1 MKSKYAFGA
10 RLFFALAITGVILP
24 PASFASLVLYDAA
37 IDDAHGGGAGTLPY
51 AAVLTTPKVFDGT
64 NIELFDFGA
73 IAGDA
78 TFEFI
83 ISGDPVGGGKNGY
96 IGRADANPLNSLRYE
111 QWDNTGQLGFTRG
124 GVADNTFSALDAA
137 SPSADTHVTYRWT
150 QATGTMDLFING
162 AATDSI
168 AGATFD
174 MPTGPG
180 HLGNVSAGGN
190 EGMIGTISR
199 VTTFNTALVDADIT
213 AHSNAWTSVP
223 EPSSVLLSG
232 IAALA
237 LLRRRR

>member
-1 MKSKYAFGA
+1 M
-10 RLFFALAITGVILP
+10 TGVILP
-24 PASFASLVLYDAA
+24 SASFASLDLYDTA

-51 AAVLTTPKVFDGT
+51 AAVLKTPKVFDGT
-64 NIELFDFGA
+64 NIELFDFGT
-73 IAGDA
+73 ISGDA

-83 ISGDPVGGGKNGY
+83 IGGDPVAGGQNGY

-111 QWDNTGQLGFTRG
+111 QWNDTGQLGFTQS
-124 GVADNTFSALDAA
+124 GVADNTFTALDAA
-137 SPSADTHVTYRWT
+137 SPAADTHVTYRWT
-150 QATGTMDLFING
+150 QTGGTMDLFING
-162 AATDSI
+162 VATDSI

-180 HLGNVSAGGN
+180 HLGNVAEAGN

-199 VTTFNTALVDADIT
+199 VTTFNTALADADIT
-213 AHSNAWTSVP
+213 AHADAWLAVP

>member
-1 MKSKYAFGA
+1 MIKTILPLGI
-10 RLFFALAITGVILP
+10 LALA
-24 PASFASLVLYDAA
+24 ASSLHGASLVDYDAA
-37 IDDAHGGGAGTLPY
+37 IDTSGFTSRSTT
-51 AAVLTTPKVFDGT
+51 AATFDGS
-64 NIELFDFGA
+64 NIVAFDFGA

-83 ISGDPVGGGKNGY
+83 ISGDPAAGGRNGY
-96 IGRADANPLNSLRYE
+96 IGRADANPANSLRYE

-150 QATGTMDLFING
+150 QGTGTMDLFING
-162 AATDSI
+162 APTDSI
-168 AGATFD
+168 AGATFE

-180 HLGNVSAGGN
+180 HLGNVADAGT

-199 VTTFNTALVDADIT
+199 VTTFNTALADAEIS
-213 AHSNAWTSVP
+213 AHANAWTGVP
-223 EPSSVLLSG
+223 EPSSALLSG

>member
-1 MKSKYAFGA
+1 MIKTTIPIGI
-10 RLFFALAITGVILP
+10 LLLA
-24 PASFASLVLYDAA
+24 ASTLHGASLAAYDTAIAGSGFTARSTTAA
-37 IDDAHGGGAGTLPY
+37 T
-51 AAVLTTPKVFDGT
+51 FDGS

-73 IAGDA
+73 ISGDA

-83 ISGDPVGGGKNGY
+83 ISGDPAAGGQNGY

-111 QWDNTGQLGFTRG
+111 QWNDTGQLGFTRG
-124 GVADNTFSALDAA
+124 GVADNTFTALNAA

-150 QATGTMDLFING
+150 QTGGTMDLFING
-162 AATDSI
+162 VATDSI

-180 HLGNVSAGGN
+180 HLGNVAEAGN

-199 VTTFNTALVDADIT
+199 VTTFNTALADADIT
-213 AHSNAWTSVP
+213 AHADAWLAVP